1 MLRFMPAPR
10 SVEGSTAESAQLD
23 VSELGRLIRE
33 RRGSTSLRAAASA
46 AGVSFSTLSR
56 VEAGAQP
63 DLASFAQL
71 CAWLGVPPSR
81 FFAPVAVRET
91 QPLELAISHLRHDP
105 NLDAGAKASI
115 STVLTEMYQSLA
127 RQSHPHSTLVA
138 CHLRAASVMRPGVPK
153 RLASLLQDMHAEL
166 ERQAVAGHP

>member
-1 MLRFMPAPR
+1 MPAPR
-10 SVEGSTAESAQLD
+10 STEGTSAENAQLD
-23 VSELGRLIRE
+23 VTELGRLVRE
-33 RRGSTSLRAAASA
+33 RRGSTSLRAAANE

-63 DLASFAQL
+63 DLASFAQI

-81 FFAPVAVRET
+81 FFGPIAVREV

-105 NLDAGAKASI
+105 NLDAAARSSI
-115 STVLTEMYQSLA
+115 STVLTEMYKSLA
-127 RQSHPHSTLVA
+127 RQTSSHSPLVA

-153 RLASLLQDMHAEL
+153 RLASLLKDMHTEL
-166 ERQAVAGHP
+166 ERQAATGDL